1 MLDNEDE
8 KKRPHPCLVNAMVL
22 MAVDIVSAFPVE
34 DVSRVIG
41 PRVVEFQIPQNT
53 PSSEQLLAATQA
65 HCSQSLANADRLLDY
80 IKAELLLAFWYLRNG
95 RLSEAYYTM
104 ASANR

>member
-1 MLDNEDE
+1 
-8 KKRPHPCLVNAMVL
+8 MVL